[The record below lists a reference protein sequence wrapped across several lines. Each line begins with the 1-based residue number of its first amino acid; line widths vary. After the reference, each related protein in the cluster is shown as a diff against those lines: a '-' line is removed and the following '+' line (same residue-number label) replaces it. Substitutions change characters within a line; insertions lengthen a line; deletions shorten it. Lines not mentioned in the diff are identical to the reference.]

1 MFAFCLRD
9 NEIMRLLLAM
19 TVLLAALS
27 RPLPADPPMTRL
39 RIEVKNP
46 AGNAVERASVVVKF
60 VQGRSAVKLGKK
72 ITTSYQLRTN
82 QDGTARIPP
91 IPQGKILI
99 QVIAKGY
106 QTFGQTFDVS
116 EEDKTIAIKLNTPQP
131 QYSAH
136 Q

>member
-1 MFAFCLRD
+1 
-9 NEIMRLLLAM
+9 M